1 MKLYK
6 SQNEYDTEAYTNGNA
21 ALVVGAPVKLSSGK
35 LVADAAAP
43 THIALEAA
51 AANEANI
58 LVHPIRKDEQYS
70 AILSASGASL
80 NVGDA
85 VTLTTAGKATATTT
99 NGIFRIEEFLDATKA
114 AGTVVVGKFI

>member
-21 ALVVGAPVKLSSGK
+21 ALVIGAPVKLASGK
-35 LVADAAAP
+35 LVAEAAAP
-43 THIALEAA
+43 THVVLEAA
-51 AANEANI
+51 KANEANI

-70 AILSASGASL
+70 AILSANGSSL

-85 VTLTTAGKATATTT
+85 VTLTTAGLATATTAS
-99 NGIFRIEEFLDATKA
+99 GVFRIEEFLDATKA
-114 AGTVVVGKFI
+114 SGTVVVGKFI

>member
-35 LVADAAAP
+35 LVADASAP

-51 AANEANI
+51 KVNEANI

-70 AILSASGASL
+70 AKLSANGSSL

-85 VTLTTAGKATATTT
+85 VTLTTAGLATATTAS
-99 NGIFRIEEFLDATKA
+99 GVFRIEEFLDATKA
-114 AGTVVVGKFI
+114 SGTVVVGKFI

>member
-6 SQNEYDTEAYTNGNA
+6 SQNEYDTEAYTNGAA

-35 LVADAAAP
+35 LVAEAAAP
-43 THIALEAA
+43 THVVLEAA
-51 AANEANI
+51 KANEANI

-70 AILSASGASL
+70 AILSANGSSL

-85 VTLTTAGKATATTT
+85 VTLTTAGLATATTAS
-99 NGIFRIEEFLDATKA
+99 GVFRIEEFLDATKA
-114 AGTVVVGKFI
+114 SGTVVVGKFI